1 MKVTEQR
8 RTTGRSGFQ
17 ENESNHSMPE
27 MGEKRLRTRLG
38 TSQRGQV
45 GEEVASDAPD
55 CMMIWGAGPPPTTR
69 SPQLVSSNRKF
80 PLLALAGSVGRW
92 PPQIPQPADKMLERS
107 WQSICP
113 NTSPCETTD

>member
-1 MKVTEQR
+1 
-8 RTTGRSGFQ
+8 
-17 ENESNHSMPE
+17 MPE

-38 TSQRGQV
+38 TSQRRQV

-69 SPQLVSSNRKF
+69 SPQLVSSNRKL

-92 PPQIPQPADKMLERS
+92 LPQIPQPADKMLERS
-107 WQSICP
+107 WQFHLSKHFP
-113 NTSPCETTD
+113 TRNHRLKESMPGLPASAGH